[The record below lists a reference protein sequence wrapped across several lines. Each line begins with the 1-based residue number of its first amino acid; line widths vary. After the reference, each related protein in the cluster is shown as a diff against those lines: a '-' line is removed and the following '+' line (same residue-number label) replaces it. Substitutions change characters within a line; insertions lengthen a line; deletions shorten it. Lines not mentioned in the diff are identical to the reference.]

1 MVQIGSDGIGASYIY
16 KFDIRYGLHKK
27 GDFLMEKYSNIS
39 IDDLKRLAF
48 EEKVADEKMKEDI
61 EDTEKYEEEVK
72 RLTKSLEE
80 LQKVKE
86 KAGL

>member
-1 MVQIGSDGIGASYIY
+1 
-16 KFDIRYGLHKK
+16 
-27 GDFLMEKYSNIS
+27 MEKYSNIS

-72 RLTKSLEE
+72 RLTNSLEE